1 MQSLSFWAQHVE
13 SGKGFRLISIPC
25 RDFSASALSRLKK
38 NWLRT
43 SQFIRN
49 PFFIILHDHFP
60 QSVCIFGFFWAIIH
74 EKKMGDHDFIPRSL
88 KKKTVFKH
96 RNNKNIFSF
105 VGKIQVWLPGQ
116 CVCHAVSQNMTLIT
130 RKITLKAVRVS
141 SIKVFRVMSNWTVM
155 RIKVMITE
163 DEVDVLLTSPHYF
176 YTSDNWWFQFWC

>member
-74 EKKMGDHDFIPRSL
+74 EKKNGGPRFHSSIF

-96 RNNKNIFSF
+96 RDNKNIFSF

-116 CVCHAVSQNMTLIT
+116 CVCHAVSQNKTLMT

-141 SIKVFRVMSNWTVM
+141 SIKVFLVMSNWTVM

-163 DEVDVLLTSPHYF
+163 DEIDVLLTSPHYF